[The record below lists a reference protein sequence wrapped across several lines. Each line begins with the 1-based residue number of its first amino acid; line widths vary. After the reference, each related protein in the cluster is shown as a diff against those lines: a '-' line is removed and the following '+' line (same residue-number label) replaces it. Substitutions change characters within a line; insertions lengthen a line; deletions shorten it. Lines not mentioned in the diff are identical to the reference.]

1 VKVVVSRADRGQA
14 NPFRTEPVMKQI
26 AVVAAALSL
35 AACATTGTR
44 NASLEEIPART
55 AEQAEA
61 TTAAY
66 VEEPSIA
73 PTEPLPCTLTRVHFA
88 FDSTLLEAA
97 AREALSETAKC
108 IAQKKIPAVVIEGH
122 ADDRGTEAYNIALG
136 QRRAEGV
143 RGYLQKLGVGAA
155 VEAVSYGEAYPLV
168 RSETE
173 QAWTENRRAE
183 LRSPGE
189 KLSDGE
195 RVVPGA

>member
-1 VKVVVSRADRGQA
+1 
-14 NPFRTEPVMKQI
+14 MKQF

-35 AACATTGTR
+35 AACATTATR
-44 NASLEEIPART
+44 SASLEEIPARP
-55 AEQAEA
+55 AERAEA
-61 TTAAY
+61 TTEAAPY
-66 VEEPSIA
+66 VEEPSVA
-73 PTEPLPCTLTRVHFA
+73 QSEPLPCTLTRVHFA
-88 FDSTLLEAA
+88 FDSTQLEAA

>member
-1 VKVVVSRADRGQA
+1 
-14 NPFRTEPVMKQI
+14 MKQL

-44 NASLEEIPART
+44 NASLEEIPARP
-55 AEQAEA
+55 AEQAQPA
-61 TTAAY
+61 VTTTVALA
-66 VEEPSIA
+66 EEPSVA
-73 PTEPLPCTLTRVHFA
+73 PTEPLPCTLTRIHFA
-88 FDSTLLEAA
+88 FDSTQLESS

-143 RGYLQKLGVGAA
+143 RGFLQKLGVVAE

>member
-1 VKVVVSRADRGQA
+1 
-14 NPFRTEPVMKQI
+14 MKQI
-26 AVVAAALSL
+26 LVAIASLSL
-35 AACATTGTR
+35 AACATTKPR
-44 NASLEEIPART
+44 SSSLEEIPARPPEPSL
-55 AEQAEA
+55 AEEVAEA
-61 TTAAY
+61 PA
-66 VEEPSIA
+66 A

-88 FDSTLLEAA
+88 FDSTLLDAA
-97 AREALSETAKC
+97 ARDALAETARC

-143 RGYLQKLGVGAA
+143 RGYLQKLGVGAK
-155 VEAVSYGEAYPLV
+155 VEAVSYGEAYPLD
-168 RSETE
+168 RQENE
-173 QAWTENRRAE
+173 QAWTQNRRAE